1 MSSRRTSY
9 TIYIGIAVAL
19 IGALRYSCQRE
30 RNPVTG
36 EMQHVAM
43 SPGQE
48 IALGLHSAREMIAQH
63 GGEVRDRVLEP
74 YVESVGQKLVRRS
87 PNGGAPYRFDFHV
100 LSDPKTINAF
110 ALPGGQVFITTA
122 LLARMRS
129 EAQLAAVLG
138 HEVGHVIA
146 RHGAQHLAKQQL
158 GSTLVTAVGIGS
170 YDPDRRYSG
179 RTAAVLAQ
187 ATNQLLNLRYGR
199 EDELESD
206 RYGLSLLRDSGYDP
220 RAIIELMRILE
231 ESAGGGRQ
239 VEFLSTHPN
248 PGNRIGRLRELID
261 SLYPGG
267 IPAGVTVGEPEY
279 QRSVLGYL
287 DPSLQGDGPGRG
299 VRSRIPSTREPRLP
313 TPRQDDGPAPAPST
327 THRPMDPVEKL

>member
-1 MSSRRTSY
+1 MSSRRSSY
-9 TIYIGIAVAL
+9 PIYIALVIAL
-19 IGALRYSCQRE
+19 IGGLRYSCQRQK
-30 RNPVTG
+30 NPITG

-87 PNGGAPYRFDFHV
+87 PKGGAPYRFDFHV
-100 LSDPKTINAF
+100 LADSRTINAF

-122 LLARMRS
+122 LLGRMRS

-138 HEVGHVIA
+138 HEIGHVIA

-158 GSTLVTAVGIGS
+158 GSMLVTAVGIGT

-179 RTAAVLAQ
+179 QAAAVLAQ

-206 RYGLSLLRDSGYDP
+206 RYGLELLRDSGYDP

-231 ESAGGGRQ
+231 EAGGGGRQ

-248 PGNRIGRLRELID
+248 PGNRIGRLREQIEA
-261 SLYPGG
+261 LYPGG
-267 IPAGVTVGEPEY
+267 IPSSLTVGESEY

-287 DPSLQGDGPGRG
+287 EPGLSGPRPGVRGRLPGREAP
-299 VRSRIPSTREPRLP
+299 SRPTDSDDRPSPS
-313 TPRQDDGPAPAPST
+313 PST
-327 THRPMDPVEKL
+327 THRPMDPVERL